1 MSRLEELRKKY
12 GKKPSDVEEEGE
24 KSGTPRLD
32 ALRDKYRKETG
43 PVAFED
49 KPALGT
55 PIAKFD
61 KNKPEIKEVSA
72 FDVDPYAPKE
82 KVDYSYQ
89 SVLGRNQEAR
99 QQGAMD
105 FGKKVLDA
113 LALVGKSGD
122 SSLPMNNATVVVN
135 ELRDNA
141 DAVQQAVDNRET
153 IEAQKQAEEERMQDW
168 ANENKFAASA
178 ASVVSSPLAMVD
190 YLQQLVEVNAVGH
203 SLPSENLK
211 PAEITQGLRE
221 GVSRDWGN
229 GGKFLYNT
237 TMSGVDSFVGGILGG
252 GVPGVGGLI
261 LGGGAA
267 SYTMNDIKE
276 RGGSDQQA
284 IIGGAAAGAF
294 ESIFENISL
303 SQLKAFKEMP
313 IEGAKTVFTNL
324 AKGVFTNASEEA
336 ATEIANGLF
345 DAFMMQDL
353 ASFDLTT
360 PEGRKELA
368 KQVALSALAG
378 GLMGLFFG
386 GAGSVGS
393 YIDFK
398 NNDQRDG
405 AQLLQNALDIKEN
418 GLPVQG
424 TEDAATQEETM
435 QREESHAQTTT
446 LTNSQ
451 AEKIMTDPE
460 QMAALGINTEGK
472 TKAQVRNE
480 VKAAVMGKD
489 AAQTQDRVSEV
500 EAGRR
505 VSAGEVAT
513 AVLGENGS
521 KAFKNTYNTDMA
533 ATLDENTAV
542 TSFNTVYKAT
552 LEGRTMTEQEQS
564 QTASM
569 PDTLRIAAESS
580 AQLDRQRAS
589 QAKYF
594 GENAMLVRDENFKKM
609 HLSSKTVRT
618 LDAIAKVTGTQVRFV
633 EQADGGRANATYG
646 DGVIQ
651 IAMDTNDPVMAAF
664 THEIVHRIRETS
676 PQSYNAMAEFVQ
688 KYLGQNASNALVS
701 RYKKAYGTTDASSYT
716 EEMVADAFGTIL
728 RDGKALEQFVK
739 DDRTTAQKVL
749 DAIRDLI
756 NAIKRAL
763 NGKSVEL
770 SREQRTAFIALQ
782 NELTEMEGIMSK
794 ALSSLPVVEKENTA
808 TEGGEVKFSRKEDV
822 LALSNVDWMDN
833 FSSIKD
839 QLAKHADEI
848 NKMDPVAVV
857 EYAPKSGGNIK
868 SIIADAVAHVGGK
881 SMKNSGVRF
890 LFDDE
895 GINKIDV
902 HAQTDEVRAASLAS
916 PYVAKYGKLIAGQK
930 NHENKGLTT
939 LTFAAPVIIN
949 GDTVNVGVAIQFTSD
964 GRPRAANVGL
974 QSGGVF
980 KIDKTKAPK
989 GPGSRVNRY
998 GQGTALPTMDAFK
1011 ESVTH
1016 PMPAVNHEMESWKS
1030 SLKAEDGDFSEA
1042 AKAAIKDAQLAGM
1055 MNQGRKDAERI
1066 RKAKETTADVRRKRD
1081 ETIQKLKEHQR
1092 EQKQKASESRH
1103 ASDYRRRIERHVAD
1117 LSRTLR
1123 NPTDKK
1129 HVPEAL
1135 RGPVAKL
1142 LESINLES
1150 KGGAPTK
1157 RTQAFTDL
1165 KKVYA
1170 EIAENLVIDPDLL
1183 GGEGTTGLLDD
1194 VIAMTDKRISEMNTE
1209 ELDIVW
1215 RAIRAIEASI
1225 RTANK
1230 AFSAGRFQTIQ
1241 EAADALRSD
1250 NMLKRSKTEWNYI
1263 DKLQKL
1269 TGVDMLTPE
1278 AFFHRLGASGD
1289 AIFRMMRN
1297 AQDKHIRLMKQVA
1310 DFTGENLSDVD
1321 VRALEKEM
1329 HTVNLGGQEVEMST
1343 AQIME
1348 LYALMR
1354 RQQAMDHLLEGGIL
1368 PDVVSK
1374 RGLKKS
1380 AKAEPIHGI
1389 SADSLF
1395 DAISVLTDEQVKIA
1409 ELLQEYA
1416 STVLSDFG
1424 NEASMEVYGY
1434 RKFNEEHYWPIR
1446 SNRQEV
1452 KSDIQKDTQVTS
1464 VANRGF
1470 TKNVKP
1476 NANNSVMVGSIF
1488 DTFASHAS
1496 DMATYAAWL
1505 GTSEDVN
1512 RIRNFVFRAEGQTVG
1527 TVKGI
1532 LDRVHGVNKGQQYL
1546 QKLLADIANGVKG
1559 VDVSASLTGG
1569 LLGNYKAA
1577 SVGANLRVVIQ
1588 QPTAILRAFDMIDPK
1603 YFIST
1608 MNPVKGFE
1616 RAKKYAPIAQ
1626 WKDWGY
1632 FDIHTGKQ
1640 MKDVLFASESAVDK
1654 VKEAA
1659 MWGAGKMDSLSW
1671 GILWN
1676 AVETEVKDK
1685 TELNPGTEAF
1695 YQNVAERFS
1704 EVIDRTQVVD
1714 GILQRS
1720 QIMRDPG
1727 DLKKMVTAFMGEP
1740 TKQYNMLLSAAYD
1753 AKQKIPKAKRAL
1765 VRTGISLATSA
1776 IINAAVQSIVDAFRD
1791 DDREQNYW
1799 EKWLEAFVGVGAD
1812 DKNAVKLFLDSNI
1825 FGAINPLSS
1834 LPYIKDVWSV
1844 ILGYDVRR
1852 MDIEAIDKTASAA
1865 KNLMKSLKGEGSY
1878 TVWNAALSM
1887 LSEICKLTGI
1897 PLSNVKRDITS
1908 LAVTA
1913 AVETDSYLMEYRIR
1927 KIMYKVPANTTMYYD
1942 ILYSAYTND
1951 ADAYEII
1958 YDDMVKS
1965 GLGEDKIRT
1974 AMESRMKRD
1983 QKVDSVS
1990 DLEKRYLS
1998 PAQQRSYDAKMSSME
2013 ASSLW
2018 KRANATQRSVAE
2030 NVLFELVTG
2039 NDKMLDKLEDGARY
2053 GVSDTE
2059 YALYQMALSMADKP
2073 TDSGKYGTYT
2083 NSEVEAAI
2091 KMLGLSRKES
2101 SWLWEAQ
2108 GKNAKSNPFK

>member
-1 MSRLEELRKKY
+1 MGSVEERIAAAKKRLEEDVGKKSSVADRIAAAKAKY
-12 GKKPSDVEEEGE
+12 GVPDKKAEEE
-24 KSGTPRLD
+24 
-32 ALRDKYRKETG
+32 
-43 PVAFED
+43 
-49 KPALGT
+49 KPAPET
-55 PIAKFD
+55 PTAKFD
-61 KNKPEIKEVSA
+61 KNKPAIKEMSA
-72 FDVDPYAPKE
+72 FDVDPYAPRSGDAPTAPAE
-82 KVDYSYQ
+82 SEGGSIADVPEEYTLQD
-89 SVLGRNQEAR
+89 VLARSEAER
-99 QQGAMD
+99 REGA
-105 FGKKVLDA
+105 KKAGQWLLDA
-113 LALVGKSGD
+113 LALVGKGGD
-122 SSLPMNNATVVVN
+122 STNPLNNATVVTN
-135 ELRDNA
+135 ELRDNPE
-141 DAVQQAVDNRET
+141 AVQQALDNREA
-153 IEAQKQAEEERMQDW
+153 IEAHKQDEADRMQQW
-168 ANENKFAASA
+168 ANEHKGAASA
-178 ASVVSSPLAMVD
+178 LSVVSSPLSMVD
-190 YLQQLVEVNAVGH
+190 YLQQLVEVNAVGK

-237 TMSGVDSFVGGILGG
+237 GMSGVDSLVAGALSGGMS
-252 GVPGVGGLI
+252 GVGALI
-261 LGGGAA
+261 LGGAAA
-267 SYTMNDIKE
+267 SSAMNDIKQ
-276 RGGSDQQA
+276 RGGDDQQA
-284 IIGGAAAGAF
+284 IIGGAASGAF
-294 ESIFENISL
+294 EAIFEKLSL
-303 SQLKAFKEMP
+303 GQLKALKEMP
-313 IEGAKTVFTNL
+313 VDGAKTLLKNI
-324 AKGVFTNASEEA
+324 AKSVFTNATEEA
-336 ATEIANGLF
+336 ATELANGLF
-345 DAFMMQDL
+345 DAYLMEDL
-353 ASFDLTT
+353 SNYDLSTQ
-360 PEGRKELA
+360 EGRSELA
-368 KQVALSALAG
+368 KQVGLSAIAG
-378 GLMGLFFG
+378 GLMGGVFG
-386 GAGSVGS
+386 SIGSLGG
-393 YIDFK
+393 YM
-398 NNDQRDG
+398 NNRDTGGTSHAVDQV
-405 AQLLQNALDIKEN
+405 AEEQAETIEQQN
-418 GLPVQG
+418 PV
-424 TEDAATQEETM
+424 
-435 QREESHAQTTT
+435 REEAM
-446 LTNSQ
+446 TNSQ
-451 AEKIMTDPE
+451 AEKIMADPE
-460 QMAALGINTEGK
+460 QMAALGIDPTGK

-480 VKAAVMGKD
+480 VKAAVMGKNVAQTETEHRYVPPAENVDQTNVPNQIAPAERAVYNENIQAEVIDNEKEVYLRDGSQRSGSAYTGGEVSAVEESTGRNPSGQTARHAADHGAASLTYGERVSTASLGIGGGSIKNNIRLLESGDTQHTAEAKRIAKERGLRVYFFADENLNIRQRDGKFASVRGYISGDRVFIRVDHPLYTADQIMRHEAGHDMIAKGEVNLGEVRQRLKKAAGGRQVRKIAKMYSDAYAGTGMTADEIWEEIICDSLGDMNIFAGKAVGDEAGAYLPYTKD
-489 AAQTQDRVSEV
+489 AAQAETVESRQERGPPTAGKASVEMASALTYEALVAKPDMVVTAINDTIRYQPNSQIRKQIVRDAIKNAASIGKTNESGGVSV
-500 EAGRR
+500 YVADIGSD
-505 VSAGEVAT
+505 VLLSARG
-513 AVLGENGS
+513 LQHG
-521 KAFKNTYNTDMA
+521 
-533 ATLDENTAV
+533 
-542 TSFNTVYKAT
+542 
-552 LEGRTMTEQEQS
+552 
-564 QTASM
+564 
-569 PDTLRIAAESS
+569 
-580 AQLDRQRAS
+580 LDRR
-589 QAKYF
+589 
-594 GENAMLVRDENFKKM
+594 
-609 HLSSKTVRT
+609 
-618 LDAIAKVTGTQVRFV
+618 
-633 EQADGGRANATYG
+633 
-646 DGVIQ
+646 
-651 IAMDTNDPVMAAF
+651 
-664 THEIVHRIRETS
+664 
-676 PQSYNAMAEFVQ
+676 
-688 KYLGQNASNALVS
+688 LGQNAAVTL
-701 RYKKAYGTTDASSYT
+701 KAG
-716 EEMVADAFGTIL
+716 EIL
-728 RDGKALEQFVK
+728 K
-739 DDRTTAQKVL
+739 
-749 DAIRDLI
+749 
-756 NAIKRAL
+756 NAIL
-763 NGKSVEL
+763 V
-770 SREQRTAFIALQ
+770 
-782 NELTEMEGIMSK
+782 NELTPQNQNASASYVLIGAAENSSNEPYIVEFVVNRFSNEVESMSVLYSANAK
-794 ALSSLPVVEKENTA
+794 KESAALNAPAPTGNPLHITDSTISIAQLLDFAIANFP
-808 TEGGEVKFSRKEDV
+808 DV
-822 LALSNVDWMDN
+822 L
-833 FSSIKD
+833 
-839 QLAKHADEI
+839 
-848 NKMDPVAVV
+848 P
-857 EYAPKSGGNIK
+857 
-868 SIIADAVAHVGGK
+868 
-881 SMKNSGVRF
+881 
-890 LFDDE
+890 
-895 GINKIDV
+895 
-902 HAQTDEVRAASLAS
+902 
-916 PYVAKYGKLIAGQK
+916 
-930 NHENKGLTT
+930 
-939 LTFAAPVIIN
+939 
-949 GDTVNVGVAIQFTSD
+949 
-964 GRPRAANVGL
+964 
-974 QSGGVF
+974 
-980 KIDKTKAPK
+980 
-989 GPGSRVNRY
+989 
-998 GQGTALPTMDAFK
+998 
-1011 ESVTH
+1011 ESVLRHYGYTNRPEGVLGESALYSREPNFAFDENRKVK
-1016 PMPAVNHEMESWKS
+1016 PMEV
-1030 SLKAEDGDFSEA
+1030 SETT
-1042 AKAAIKDAQLAGM
+1042 KQAIKDAQLAGM

-1215 RAIRAIEASI
+1215 HAIRAIEASI

-1250 NMLKRSKTEWNYI
+1250 NMLKRSKIEWNYI

-1297 AQDKHIRLMKQVA
+1297 AQDKHIHLMKQVA
-1310 DFTGENLSDVD
+1310 DFTNETMPDVD

-1329 HTVNLGGQEVEMST
+1329 HTVSLGGQDVEMST

-1348 LYALMR
+1348 LYVLMR
-1354 RQQAMDHLLEGGIL
+1354 RPQAMEHLLEGGIL

-1395 DAISVLTDEQVKIA
+1395 DAISVLTDEQVKVA

-1488 DTFASHAS
+1488 DTFAAHAS

-1559 VDVSASLTGG
+1559 VDVSANLTGG

-1603 YFIST
+1603 YFLST
-1608 MNPVKGFE
+1608 MNPIKGFE

-1695 YQNVAERFS
+1695 YQKVAERFN

-1753 AKQKIPKAKRAL
+1753 AKQNIPKAKRAL
-1765 VRTGISLATSA
+1765 VRTGITLATSA

-1825 FGAINPLSS
+1825 FGAINPFSY

-1852 MDIEAIDKTASAA
+1852 MDMEAIDKTASAA

-1887 LSEICKLTGI
+1887 LSEICKITGI
-1897 PLSNVKRDITS
+1897 PLSNVKREITS
-1908 LAVTA
+1908 LAITA

-1927 KIMYKVPANTTMYYD
+1927 KTMYKVPENTTMYYD
-1942 ILYSAYTND
+1942 ILYSAYMND

-1983 QKVDSVS
+1983 QKVESVS

-2013 ASSLW
+2013 TSSLW

-2030 NVLFELVTG
+2030 NALFELVTG

-2083 NSEVEAAI
+2083 NGEVEAAI